1 MRAVMGWLAGLSKR
15 ASRIGKSRL
24 AGNRRAQADAG
35 TLVPTAALRR
45 HAGYSEFAPGATVAA
60 ILRRRGT
67 VEDRRTHR
75 RPESSVIE
83 ILELDAFVA
92 PNLFNRAQRDAARF
106 GIALLD
112 LVDGALAHANAATE
126 FALAPAEPGARPAPL
141 GREGLPLEPEQFA

>member
-1 MRAVMGWLAGLSKR
+1 MRAVMGWLAGLSNR
-15 ASRIGKSRL
+15 ASRIGKRWL

-67 VEDRRTHR
+67 VENKHTHR
-75 RPESSVIE
+75 RPESSDNE
-83 ILELDAFVA
+83 NHEHEANDP
-92 PNLFNRAQRDAARF
+92 PNHNDRAHRDAARF

-112 LVDGALAHANAATE
+112 LVDGALA
-126 FALAPAEPGARPAPL
+126 
-141 GREGLPLEPEQFA
+141 

>member
-35 TLVPTAALRR
+35 TLVPTAALRC
-45 HAGYSEFAPGATVAA
+45 HACYSEFASGATVAA

-83 ILELDAFVA
+83 ILELDAFVP
-92 PNLFNRAQRDAARF
+92 PNLFARAQRDAARF

-112 LVDGALAHANAATE
+112 LVDGALAQAGAGAGG
-126 FALAPAEPGARPAPL
+126 ARAPAGRGARRARR
-141 GREGLPLEPEQFA
+141 GRGGRP